1 MNEEC
6 FFKISLFEH
15 FISLFLPC
23 LIKNNKN
30 NLFDSLNDYAI
41 EYTDLLNLV
50 NTKAELEKLKFVL
63 LTEQQLAIFNLITLP
78 EIPNKTVLRKDI
90 SKLYKYS
97 RDLKNQDNELWKFNE
112 KVNSGQ
118 LQLSKLEIKLIDL
131 LD

>member
-1 MNEEC
+1 M
-6 FFKISLFEH
+6 
-15 FISLFLPC
+15 
-23 LIKNNKN
+23 
-30 NLFDSLNDYAI
+30 
-41 EYTDLLNLV
+41 
-50 NTKAELEKLKFVL
+50 L